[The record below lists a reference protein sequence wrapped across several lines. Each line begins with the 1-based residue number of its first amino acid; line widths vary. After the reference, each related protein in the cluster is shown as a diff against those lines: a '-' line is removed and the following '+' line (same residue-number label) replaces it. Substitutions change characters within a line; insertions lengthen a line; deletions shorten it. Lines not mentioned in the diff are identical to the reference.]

1 MKSINEYNEYGVYNV
16 SDIINSFPDIFNI
29 TLPNLTAEFLLTN
42 KKIISKKEIT
52 NYCINNFNNLNESKN
67 RNNIDN
73 DIIESRL
80 KDYEK
85 FKKIIDIYK
94 QKGLTILDIL
104 IYLNQNKLNKQ
115 YEKLLNELDIDHYK
129 SIICGRDL
137 IRILNALNNIIKNY
151 NKTINIINNLN
162 TYNNIHYDSFARLSN
177 KLYPNKSLI
186 NNEDNYDN
194 TSLALTK
201 KKIKYI

>member
-80 KDYEK
+80 KDYEI

>member
-1 MKSINEYNEYGVYNV
+1 MRSINKYNEYGVYNV
-16 SDIINSFPDIFNI
+16 SDIINDFPNMFNI
-29 TLPNLTAEFLLTN
+29 TLPNLIAEFLLTN
-42 KKIISKKEIT
+42 NKIISKKEIS
-52 NYCINNFNNLNESKN
+52 NYCINNFNNLTESKN

-80 KDYEK
+80 KDYEI

-104 IYLNQNKLNKQ
+104 VYLNQNKLNKQ
-115 YEKLLNELDIDHYK
+115 YEKLLDELDIAHYK

-194 TSLALTK
+194 TSLTLTK
-201 KKIKYI
+201 KKNIC

>member
-80 KDYEK
+80 KDYEI

-201 KKIKYI
+201 KKR

>member
-1 MKSINEYNEYGVYNV
+1 MKNINEYNEYGVYNV

-80 KDYEK
+80 KDYEI

-94 QKGLTILDIL
+94 QKGLAILDIL

-177 KLYPNKSLI
+177 KLYPNNSLI

-201 KKIKYI
+201 KKIKYV

>member
-1 MKSINEYNEYGVYNV
+1 MKNINEYNEYGVYNV
-16 SDIINSFPDIFNI
+16 SDIINNFPDIFNI

-80 KDYEK
+80 KDYEI

-94 QKGLTILDIL
+94 QKGLAILDIL

-201 KKIKYI
+201 KKR

>member
-16 SDIINSFPDIFNI
+16 SDIINNFPDIFNI

-80 KDYEK
+80 KDYEI

-94 QKGLTILDIL
+94 QKGLAILDIL

-177 KLYPNKSLI
+177 KLYPNNSLI

>member
-1 MKSINEYNEYGVYNV
+1 MKNINEYNEYGVYNV

-80 KDYEK
+80 KDYEI

-94 QKGLTILDIL
+94 QKGLAILDIL

-177 KLYPNKSLI
+177 KLYPNNSLI

>member
-16 SDIINSFPDIFNI
+16 SDIITSFPDIFNI

-52 NYCINNFNNLNESKN
+52 NYCINNFNNLNESKS

-80 KDYEK
+80 KDYEI

-94 QKGLTILDIL
+94 QKGLVILDIL
-104 IYLNQNKLNKQ
+104 N
-115 YEKLLNELDIDHYK
+115 
-129 SIICGRDL
+129 
-137 IRILNALNNIIKNY
+137 
-151 NKTINIINNLN
+151 
-162 TYNNIHYDSFARLSN
+162 
-177 KLYPNKSLI
+177 
-186 NNEDNYDN
+186 
-194 TSLALTK
+194 
-201 KKIKYI
+201 

>member
-29 TLPNLTAEFLLTN
+29 TLPNLTAEILLTN